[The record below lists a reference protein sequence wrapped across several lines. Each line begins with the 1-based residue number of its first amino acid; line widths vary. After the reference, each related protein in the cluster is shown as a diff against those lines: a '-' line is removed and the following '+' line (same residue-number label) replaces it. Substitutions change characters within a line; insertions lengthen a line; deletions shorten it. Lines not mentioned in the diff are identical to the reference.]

1 MSRTCDNET
10 RTRKGVN
17 MGRHVF
23 SIRLSEAE
31 RAAVALAA
39 ARLDCDTGT
48 LVRRAAV
55 AVAAE
60 LIAEHDTKGG
70 KNAQTHQG

>member
-1 MSRTCDNET
+1 
-10 RTRKGVN
+10 
-17 MGRHVF
+17 MGRSVF

-60 LIAEHDTKGG
+60 LIASHEQERGG
-70 KNAQTHQG
+70 EQYAQTHTG